1 MNASETYYKQEE
13 SKKFKEWTQ
22 GGLEFLLKNRTDVLT
37 TSQIALIEKQLATF
51 SSLTTKGH
59 KTMNNEML
67 VAKLLKY
74 QEVKFK
80 HDSHFIYIQ
89 ERSDGD
95 YEGDIYYSQK
105 EYKQD
110 EGSIDGGICTTFIP
124 DIAIDYFIELADDL
138 TKRGL

>member
-13 SKKFKEWTQ
+13 SKKFKDWTQ
-22 GGLEFLLKNRTDVLT
+22 DGLEFLLKNRTDVLT